1 MRGPVTPGPICG
13 RSIVVTLLTSPLIQR
28 GGPELHILQGVMAV
42 LSRKEFLASPAALAL
57 QTGNARAKNVLF
69 LLSDQHR
76 PGALGVRGDVHART
90 PHLDALARAGMR
102 FDHAYCAYPV
112 CTPSRA
118 ALLTGTYAHT
128 NGVYN
133 NATPWPFTVK
143 TIADY
148 FGRHGYMTG
157 LIGKM
162 HFVDAQ
168 THGFDYRLDFNDW
181 WQYLG
186 PKARVYAEELAAPNS
201 GSGLPQI
208 PALWEDHGDPWL
220 GTRTKDARE
229 GFVHVG
235 RASLLEEKDHFESFV
250 ARETQRFLKTH
261 GTRQPFFLVASFLK
275 PHDPFMPPKEWA
287 EMFSAD
293 DMRLPATFGRI
304 RPGQAEAATV
314 PQVIRGIAARH
325 APTPEV
331 RDEAQARQR
340 MAMYYANIAYL
351 DGVIGGVLRGLR
363 DLGLED
369 NTLVVYSSDH
379 GEMLGEHG
387 CWQKSLFYEPSC
399 GVPLVFRGPGVKA
412 GAVCGTPVSQVGLA
426 ATLLDACGLPVPAGL
441 DEPSFARLLRDPE
454 AAWTR
459 PVFAEFAL
467 GTRAA
472 RYMIRDGDFKFNY
485 WANDLAELYNLRE
498 DPEEKRNLALDARHQ
513 GKLAELKG
521 KLFAWHK
528 PAGNTLL

>member
-1 MRGPVTPGPICG
+1 MPVI
-13 RSIVVTLLTSPLIQR
+13 
-28 GGPELHILQGVMAV
+28 
-42 LSRKEFLASPAALAL
+42 SRKEFLASPAALAA
-57 QTGNARAKNVLF
+57 QPGGARPKNVLF

-76 PGALGVRGDVHART
+76 PTALGCRGDGNART
-90 PHLDALARAGMR
+90 PNLDAMARDGVR
-102 FDHAYCAYPV
+102 FDNAYCAYPV

-118 ALLTGTYAHT
+118 ALLTGTWAHT
-128 NGVYN
+128 NGVFT
-133 NATPWPFTVK
+133 NANAWPFSVK
-143 TIADY
+143 TVADY

-186 PKARVYAEELAAPNS
+186 PKSKLYADELAQANS
-201 GSGLPQI
+201 GSGMPQI

-250 ARETQRFLKTH
+250 GRETVRFLKNH
-261 GTRQPFFLVASFLK
+261 GRNQPFFLVSSYLK
-275 PHDPFMPPKEWA
+275 PHDPFMPPERWA
-287 EMFSAD
+287 RQFRAE
-293 DMRLPATFGRI
+293 DMRLPATWGRL
-304 RPGQAEAATV
+304 RPGSPDEGSV
-314 PQVIRGIAARH
+314 PQVIRNIAARH

-340 MAMYYANIAYL
+340 MAMYYANIACL
-351 DGVIGGVLRGLR
+351 DDVLGAVLRGLR
-363 DLGLED
+363 ELDLEKD
-369 NTLVVYSSDH
+369 TLVVYSSDH

-399 GVPLVFRGPGVKA
+399 GVPLLFRGPGVKA
-412 GAVCGTPVSQVGLA
+412 GAVCSRPVSQVGLA
-426 ATLLDACGLPVPAGL
+426 ATLLDACGLAVPTGL
-441 DEPSFARLLRDPE
+441 DEPSFARLLGDPG
-454 AAWTR
+454 AAWAR

-467 GTRAA
+467 GTRQA
-472 RYMIRDGDFKFNY
+472 RYMIRDGDWKFNH
-485 WANDLAELYNLRE
+485 WMNDMPELYNLND
-498 DPEEKRNLALDARHQ
+498 DPQETRNLAPLPAYRA
-513 GKLAELKG
+513 KVEELRA
-521 KLFAWHK
+521 KLFAWHR
-528 PAGNTLL
+528 PR